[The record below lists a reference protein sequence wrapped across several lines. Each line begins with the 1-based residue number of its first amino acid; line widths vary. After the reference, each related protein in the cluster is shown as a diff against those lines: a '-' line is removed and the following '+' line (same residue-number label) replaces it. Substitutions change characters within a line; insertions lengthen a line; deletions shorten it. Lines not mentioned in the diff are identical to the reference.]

1 MDTPQAM
8 ALWFVVDNPRLL
20 PITGTGARWR
30 ASGRLGRRRATTL
43 GECSPVR
50 PPPPPRGAG
59 APPRL
64 RQAILDDNLSPGQHL
79 REEEI
84 SEMLDVS
91 RGPVRDAFLML
102 QREGLVKLSRHR
114 GATVVKLSTED
125 IGEVYSLRSA
135 IESLAVRLAI
145 RRHRPADLDAL
156 ADSITDLQR
165 GIKAKNTDSSLAML
179 DLNFHDGIFGAAHH
193 GRLSESWANIRMQVY
208 WCMLSRSAAAPDWRV
223 SMVERHEKILTLITS
238 NDELG
243 AADAIAE
250 HVSGAYNRIC
260 ANLADTDSR
269 PSHGPTLR
277 EIAETFLLS

>member
-1 MDTPQAM
+1 VASIRQARAHDTDNARGMLAGPA
-8 ALWFVVDNPRLL
+8 ARTSLGDVV
-20 PITGTGARWR
+20 A
-30 ASGRLGRRRATTL
+30 
-43 GECSPVR
+43 E
-50 PPPPPRGAG
+50 
-59 APPRL
+59 RL

-114 GATVVKLSTED
+114 GATVVKLSIED

-145 RRHRPADLDAL
+145 RRHVPADLDVL
-156 ADSITDLQR
+156 AESMTQLQR
-165 GIKAKNTDSSLAML
+165 GIKAKNTDSALARL
-179 DLNFHDGIFGAAHH
+179 DLNFHDGIFQAAHH

-208 WCMLSRSAAAPDWRV
+208 WCMLSRSAASPDWRV
-223 SMVERHEKILTLITS
+223 SMAERHEKILALITTK
-238 NDELG
+238 DELG
-243 AADAIAE
+243 AADAVAE

-260 ANLADTDSR
+260 ANLAESDAR
-269 PSHGPTLR
+269 PKQGSTLR